1 MNKPLVLLTGSSGF
15 IGTSVLRALEG
26 ERIPT
31 ISLSRQQNGPH
42 WDPYAATPMADP
54 QQLAGVTAAIHLS
67 GANLSGQRWTP
78 AFKREIVESRVKPT
92 HALSVLLAGL
102 QPKPSVMVCA
112 SAIGIYGGCGDEVL
126 TESSQPGTG
135 FLPETCVAW
144 EQATRP
150 AEDAGIRV
158 VHARFGVVLSPAG
171 GALKEMLPLFRL
183 GLGGRLGNG
192 RQWLSWVTLEDA
204 CRALLFALEQESLA
218 GPINVVS
225 PQPVTNREFTR
236 QLGHVLHRPT
246 LLPAPATA
254 LKVAFGE
261 MAGATILE
269 SERVLPARLQ
279 AAGFSF
285 NSPDLATGLKSIL

>member
-15 IGTSVLRALEG
+15 IGTSVIRALEG

-31 ISLSRQQNGPH
+31 ISLSRQKNGPH
-42 WDPYAATPMADP
+42 WDPYAPTPMADP

-78 AFKREIVESRVKPT
+78 AFKREIVESRIKPT

-102 QPKPSVMVCA
+102 RPKPSVMVCA
-112 SAIGIYGGCGDEVL
+112 SAIGIYGGRGDELL

-144 EQATRP
+144 EEATRP

-218 GPINVVS
+218 GPMNVVS

-246 LLPAPATA
+246 LLPAPAAA
-254 LKVAFGE
+254 LKLVFGE

-269 SERVLPARLQ
+269 SERVLPTRLQ